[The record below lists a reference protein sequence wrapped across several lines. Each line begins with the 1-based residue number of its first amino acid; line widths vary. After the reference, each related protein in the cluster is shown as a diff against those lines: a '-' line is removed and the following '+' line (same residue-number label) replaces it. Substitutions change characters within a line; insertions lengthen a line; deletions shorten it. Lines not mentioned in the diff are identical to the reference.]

1 MHADTYPSAE
11 AYLDAG
17 PHRGLDCLIL
27 DIELGGMSGIELCEH
42 LRSAGVQAPVIF
54 LTAHEGPEWRER
66 AERAGCAA
74 FFTKS
79 EAGDVVLAA
88 IDRTVTSARA
98 MHARGESRTDAE
110 SVPPSAP

>member
-1 MHADTYPSAE
+1 MHADTYLSAE

-42 LRSAGVQAPVIF
+42 LRSAGAQAPVIF
-54 LTAHEGPEWRER
+54 LTAHEGPEWRGR

-79 EAGDVVLAA
+79 EAGDVLLAA
-88 IDRTVTSARA
+88 IDRTIKSAQA
-98 MHARGESRTDAE
+98 THDQAASRPDAG
-110 SVPPSAP
+110 SVPPSAA